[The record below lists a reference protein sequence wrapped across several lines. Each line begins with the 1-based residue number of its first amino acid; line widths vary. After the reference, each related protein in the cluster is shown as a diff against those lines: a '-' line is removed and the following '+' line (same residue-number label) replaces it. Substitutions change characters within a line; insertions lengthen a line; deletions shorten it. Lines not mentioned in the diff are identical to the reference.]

1 MIAMASRRS
10 IAAAARRAFQGRRST
25 ICLCSHNI
33 IDGSICDERTIS
45 SGSSLQ
51 LLLHSPVTQ
60 RANPTNSGIYHQR
73 LMVCSRA
80 FSTTT
85 ETTIENISSNEVTSD
100 MQNGSRDDNDGVHD
114 LDSSASNN
122 AHSTRVRRR
131 RKRPNNTSDITEDTT
146 PSAALPPLTSD
157 EYNPE
162 QIIEQIFDTSRW
174 KHKWKDDN
182 QYEHVRLVVDDYER
196 HLRYVLDHLDK
207 AREEE
212 SRKIEEEQSSDIE
225 VAGQSTTSN
234 SSSSNSSDMLL
245 SNIHPSPEKCKATH
259 KLLSSKVLANAIR
272 SLIRTR
278 MDTPLL
284 SQRIR
289 DIEKIV
295 GLIGW
300 TPITEELSYRLLE
313 ANGKAGNVR
322 RTLALLEL
330 RRRRGY
336 TPREQDER
344 TFQEGKELNN
354 VGIRRGEKE
363 FIHAIQSIQSAQLPL
378 RRSRN
383 IYLHESQLSDMA
395 LDNPTRYLDAILLNM
410 NQREVPLRPEIA
422 TQMLHCYASMGRTGR
437 AIHYFYKVV
446 RDPIEED
453 GFYIAGPHPTHLGE
467 EELGEWKERRRRD
480 GMGRVVVS
488 GFEDE
493 EEGDGNEDEEDSI
506 ISIEEEDA
514 IIDSSSTK
522 ERTKP
527 RMIMH
532 PLPPFHKIP
541 SHVEGANLAMN
552 SDHQRPI
559 SFVKASSRSSSS
571 NQQEPAQSIKTPKTK
586 YEWEVDREWSLS
598 LTAAFAFADSLTHG
612 ACGHDPIELNVGG
625 WNCLIKACCY
635 RGAFHRALKIL
646 NETMPQ
652 KGIEP
657 DSYSYNTILAGLARV
672 GDISSLKE
680 YLMNM
685 TNKRVPIDK
694 YTVQAMADGFL
705 NVGDIS
711 GASTMVQDVFN
722 QHDTLP
728 PYTTHLK
735 IVEFALS
742 NGLIFEAKRHVYFI
756 QQLWK
761 WEPSPHHDKPFIS
774 MMEAMKHNP
783 KLSKKALQ
791 KLFRHFSEELH
802 DDDFF

>member
-1 MIAMASRRS
+1 MSSSLAVT
-10 IAAAARRAFQGRRST
+10 AARRV
-25 ICLCSHNI
+25 LCSRRVQI
-33 IDGSICDERTIS
+33 CPQITSRSI
-45 SGSSLQ
+45 SLQ
-51 LLLHSPVTQ
+51 QGASPAQWNCSALVYQ
-60 RANPTNSGIYHQR
+60 TN
-73 LMVCSRA
+73 
-80 FSTTT
+80 
-85 ETTIENISSNEVTSD
+85 TTILRRPFSSIIENSSI
-100 MQNGSRDDNDGVHD
+100 
-114 LDSSASNN
+114 DSSTPPPPPPPQSLN
-122 AHSTRVRRR
+122 RR
-131 RKRPNNTSDITEDTT
+131 RKKKSTNDTT
-146 PSAALPPLTSD
+146 SQSSSTIEAQQLAPLTID

-162 QIIEQIFDTSRW
+162 QITTQIFTTA
-174 KHKWKDDN
+174 KWKIN
-182 QYEHVRLVVDDYER
+182 FHYEYVRLTVDDYER
-196 HLRYVLDHLDK
+196 HLRYVLDHLQN
-207 AREEE
+207 
-212 SRKIEEEQSSDIE
+212 SRDDSQQQDTTT
-225 VAGQSTTSN
+225 TTSQTA
-234 SSSSNSSDMLL
+234 DQLL
-245 SNIHPSPEKCKATH
+245 SNIHPNQQKCTATH
-259 KLLSSKVLANAIR
+259 HLLSPSVLSAAIR
-272 SLIRTR
+272 SLTR
-278 MDTPLL
+278 CKIDTPLL

-289 DIEKIV
+289 AIEKLI

-336 TPREQDER
+336 VPREHDVR
-344 TFQEGKELNN
+344 TFEEYNQDGSVNTTN
-354 VGIRRGEKE
+354 SSGSGNGGGIVRGEKE
-363 FIHAIQSIQSAQLPL
+363 FIQAIQSIKSAQLPL
-378 RRSRN
+378 RRQRN
-383 IYLHESQLSDMA
+383 IYLHESSYASNMDQEEGLQ

-410 NQREVPLRPEIA
+410 HQRNIKLRPEMA
-422 TQMLHCYASMGRTGR
+422 TQMLSCYASTGRTGR

-446 RDPIEED
+446 RDEIEED
-453 GFYIAGPHPTHLGE
+453 GVYIKGPHPTHLGKD
-467 EELGEWKERRRRD
+467 ELEEWKESRRKE
-480 GMGRVVVS
+480 GMGVKI
-488 GFEDE
+488 
-493 EEGDGNEDEEDSI
+493 DGVESLDNSDDDDEEDGS
-506 ISIEEEDA
+506 
-514 IIDSSSTK
+514 K
-522 ERTKP
+522 KKKKRTKP

-532 PLPPFHKIP
+532 PPPPFHKIP
-541 SHVEGANLAMN
+541 SHVEGASLVQN

-559 SFVKASSRSSSS
+559 SFIKAPSWQTSSS
-571 NQQEPAQSIKTPKTK
+571 QQQQSMNNTNNNRKTTKTK

-657 DSYSYNTILAGLARV
+657 DSVSYNTILAGLARV

-711 GASTMVQDVFN
+711 GASTMVQDIFN

-735 IVEFALS
+735 IIEFALS
-742 NGLIFEAKRHVYFI
+742 NGLIFEAKRHVYFV

-761 WEPSPHHDKPFIS
+761 WEPSPHHDERFIE
-774 MMEAMKHNP
+774 MMEATKNNP

-791 KLFRHFSEELH
+791 KMFQYFSEELKEG
-802 DDDFF
+802 DFF